1 MNVGDIASI
10 PRGIWIITKREL
22 RSHVRSVRMIILLVL
37 FVLAV
42 IGGSYGMSA
51 LSISSDVIQTPEV
64 VGWVFKVTADND
76 TYRNDLM
83 IYFTQIDG
91 KPVDGVDY
99 NITYETRSKT
109 VSIGHMDNAP
119 SRSFIRNIN
128 ESATFTAYELQG
140 AFLEFSKGD
149 HSSLRMLYDA
159 SLLLQEMQPTRMYLS
174 AQVLDL
180 DGQNAL
186 DDALLM
192 VLDSKTLKPAPDQKV
207 KMFEEDDLYDPIA
220 AIQTNEYGVCT
231 FCDLEGGNLD
241 LTSFRTAGKSYLF
254 STTFDG
260 ESAQTGVSVI
270 FNINLSSLFET
281 DDPNQ
286 VLAYVA
292 LMFMVVIGPIIAIA
306 LSWDTISKER
316 LQNSLDFLLAR
327 PVSRRAIAAGKFFGT
342 FLAIAIPAT
351 IINICAVFIIWAKTG
366 NRPDLYFSMAFLVF
380 SLGFITIYILIQQ
393 IFSTLVKSTATA
405 ILSGVALWV
414 FFNLFWSLISLGL
427 NALIGNELGSDENL
441 IFSNRF
447 SLLSP
452 NGVYQM
458 TILASLPGSTSS
470 DYIGVYDWVA
480 YLVMGI
486 WIVGCFIIAVEL
498 FDKRMRG

>member
-1 MNVGDIASI
+1 MSLKDASEM

-64 VGWVFKVTADND
+64 VGWVFKVPADND
-76 TYRNDLM
+76 TMRNDLM
-83 IYFTQIDG
+83 IYFTDIEG

-99 NITYETRSKT
+99 NITFETKSKI
-109 VSIGHMDNAP
+109 VSIGHMENAP
-119 SRSFIRNIN
+119 SRSFIHNVN
-128 ESATFTAYELQG
+128 ESSAYTAYELQS
-140 AFLEFSKGD
+140 AFMEYSTGD
-149 HSSLRMLYDA
+149 YSALRMLYDA

-180 DGQNAL
+180 DGENAL
-186 DDALLM
+186 DDALIM
-192 VLDSKTLKPAPDQKV
+192 VLDTKDLNPEVDQPV
-207 KMFEEDDLYDPIA
+207 KMFTEDDLYDPIGVLK
-220 AIQTNEYGVCT
+220 TNEYGVCK
-231 FCDLEGGNLD
+231 FSDLEGGNLD
-241 LTSFRTAGKSYLF
+241 MTSFRTAGKSYLF
-254 STTFDG
+254 STNFDG
-260 ESAQTGVSVI
+260 ESAQTAVSVI
-270 FNINLSSLFET
+270 FNINLTSLFET

-286 VLAYVA
+286 VLAFVA
-292 LMFMVVIGPIIAIA
+292 LMFIVVIGPVIGIA
-306 LSWDTISKER
+306 LSFDTISKER

-351 IINICAVFIIWAKTG
+351 IINICAIFIIWAKTG

-405 ILSGVALWV
+405 ILSGISLWV
-414 FFNLFWSLISLGL
+414 FFNLFWSLISLGI
-427 NALIGNELGSDENL
+427 NALLGNKLGSDENL

-458 TILASLPGSTSS
+458 TIMASLPGSTAS
-470 DYIGVYDWVA
+470 DYIGVYDWVS

-498 FDKRMRG
+498 FEKRMRG